1 MQNGHMKRQVG
12 PSESKLDIYDYWT
25 GHSWAGWAFLLLM
38 LMQDSKNWDLMEAPT
53 ELTTMQW
60 PMGVTRQEELEEGQV
75 LGQM

>member
-1 MQNGHMKRQVG
+1 
-12 PSESKLDIYDYWT
+12 
-25 GHSWAGWAFLLLM
+25 M